1 MKKKIIIL
9 FAMLTLVSGCEP
21 YNYDPVDLV
30 YSFDYAIIDG
40 IGQVE
45 VQSWH
50 DYEDSDMIQITD
62 KKGKTYYTHGSKVI
76 LIKNE

>member
-1 MKKKIIIL
+1 MKKKIIIFL
-9 FAMLTLVSGCEP
+9 LSLTLVSGCEP

-45 VQSWH
+45 VESWH
-50 DYEDSDMIQITD
+50 DYVDSDMIQITD

-76 LIKNE
+76 LIKNK